1 MKHFIIISLLFIAFQ
16 SQAQQVITLNEC
28 YDLAHKNYPLTK
40 QSQLFNSQNNIDN
53 QVISSAKLPQF
64 TVGASATYQSEVIQI
79 PIPNSNIQP
88 LNNDQYRATFTMN
101 QLIFNGNVTDI
112 LLDLNQNKLESKQQ
126 QLEVSLYQLKQQIN
140 QLYFSILLTD
150 KTKLLLNAKKTQLTT
165 KLKEVQSGIKYGV
178 ILPSSDQI
186 IEVEI
191 LKITQ
196 QYDQLKR
203 DKKVLIETL
212 SQLIKHQLN
221 ATTIF
226 EEPSINVPINSEI
239 KRPELQLF
247 QLKKEEIETSEK
259 LISKQNMPKIM
270 GFATGGYGNP
280 GLNMLDNSFQPF
292 YIVGLQL
299 NWNVFDWNA
308 NNNKRKSL
316 AFNKDIIDTEAE
328 IFTLNTNIEL
338 NKQQNEIDK
347 ITSLIIADEKI
358 IKLRKEVLKTVDS
371 QLKNGVITSSTYITE
386 LTNLYEDE
394 NSFIKHTIQLA
405 LAKENYNVIKGQ

>member
-1 MKHFIIISLLFIAFQ
+1 MKKLFLMSMLFIAFQ
-16 SQAQQVITLNEC
+16 SQAQQTITLNEC
-28 YDLAHKNYPLTK
+28 YDLVRKNYPLAK
-40 QSQLFNSQNNIDN
+40 QLKLFNSQTTIDN
-53 QVISSAKLPQF
+53 QVIFSGKLPQF
-64 TVGASATYQSEVIQI
+64 SVAATATYQSDVIQI

-88 LNNDQYRATFTMN
+88 LNNDQYRATFTVN
-101 QLIFNGNVTDI
+101 QLIYNGNLNDI
-112 LLDLNQNKLESKQQ
+112 LLDLNQNKLQSKQQ

-140 QLYFSILLTD
+140 QLYFSILLID
-150 KTKLLLNAKKTQLTT
+150 KSKLLLNAKKTQLNT

-191 LKITQ
+191 LKISQ
-196 QYDQLKR
+196 QFDQLER
-203 DKKVLIETL
+203 DKMLIIETL
-212 SQLIKHQLN
+212 SQLINQPLN
-221 ATTIF
+221 AATIF
-226 EEPSINVPINSEI
+226 EEPSIKVSIKTEI
-239 KRPELQLF
+239 KRPELELF
-247 QLKKEEIETSEK
+247 LFKKEEFETSEK

-316 AFNKDIIDTEAE
+316 AFNKEIIENEAE
-328 IFTLNTNIEL
+328 IFRFNTNIEL

-386 LTNLYEDE
+386 LTNLLQDE

>member
-1 MKHFIIISLLFIAFQ
+1 MKKLFLISMLFIAFQ
-16 SQAQQVITLNEC
+16 SQAQQSITLNEC
-28 YDLAHKNYPLTK
+28 YDLVHKNYPLAK
-40 QSQLFNSQNNIDN
+40 QLQLFNSQTAIDN
-53 QVISSAKLPQF
+53 QVISSGKLPQF
-64 TVGASATYQSEVIQI
+64 TVAATATYQSDVIQI

-88 LNNDQYRATFTMN
+88 LNNDQYRATFTVN
-101 QLIFNGNVTDI
+101 QLIYNGNLNDI
-112 LLDLNQNKLESKQQ
+112 LLDLNQNKLQSKQQ

-140 QLYFSILLTD
+140 QLYFSILLID
-150 KTKLLLNAKKTQLTT
+150 KSKLLLNAKKTQLNT

-191 LKITQ
+191 LKISQ
-196 QYDQLKR
+196 QFDQLER
-203 DKKVLIETL
+203 DKMLIIETL
-212 SQLIKHQLN
+212 SQLINQPLN
-221 ATTIF
+221 EATIF
-226 EEPSINVPINSEI
+226 EEPSIKVSIKTEI
-239 KRPELQLF
+239 KRPELELF
-247 QLKKEEIETSEK
+247 LFKKEEIETSEK

-316 AFNKDIIDTEAE
+316 AFNREIIENEAE

-386 LTNLYEDE
+386 LTNLFEDE